1 MTGEEEFEAFVRQNR
16 DLIERM
22 IQLQK
27 GAASEFIGAERAM
40 ASEMYGHARDFADY
54 GRTRSEDLVRSAYSA
69 FTDPE
74 VQRHFMNMGMEFF
87 MGMSALMQKAPM
99 PGFVRDGISTT
110 GSAFRASAC
119 RSNED
124 CGARNGPK
132 KVDIS
137 IEDDVSRRDIPD
149 DVFKGCDE

>member
-22 IQLQK
+22 IELQK
-27 GAASEFIGAERAM
+27 GAAGDFIGAERAV
-40 ASEMYGHARDFADY
+40 ASEIRGQAKDFAEY
-54 GRTRSEDLVRSAYSA
+54 GRNRSEDMVRAAYSM

-99 PGFVRDGISTT
+99 PGIVKEGISTT
-110 GSAFRASAC
+110 ESNFRASAC

-124 CGARNGPK
+124 CGARKGPR
-132 KVDIS
+132 KVNIS
-137 IEDDVSRRDIPD
+137 VDGDASRRDIPD